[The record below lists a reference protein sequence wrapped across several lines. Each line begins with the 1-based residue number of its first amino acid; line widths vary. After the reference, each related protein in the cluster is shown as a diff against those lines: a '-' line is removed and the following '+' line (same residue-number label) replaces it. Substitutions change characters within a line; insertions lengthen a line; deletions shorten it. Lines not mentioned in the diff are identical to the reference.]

1 MPEYRR
7 VVPPILLREPPP
19 TFQPVARE
27 SGVQRLWI
35 FVLRP
40 LWSFRVELAAVGLV
54 LVVFGSLA
62 GWIGATWAGVVLGA
76 VAVLVA
82 SSSRGRRLVVRVLH
96 RARLRR
102 RWALAVRHAR
112 LATFNDRVPR
122 PVRIREVP
130 SGDRL
135 RVRVPLGGRVS
146 ALEEASE
153 VIAAVLGVRAVQVSR
168 DRDNARYAS
177 VVVVRRDPLSGG
189 GPIPWPEAEA
199 VLRAAEEELS
209 AMETGGGQAS

>member
-27 SGVQRLWI
+27 SGWQRLWI

-40 LWSFRVELAAVGLV
+40 LWGFRVELGAVGLV
-54 LVVFGSLA
+54 LVGFGFFA
-62 GWIGATWAGVVLGA
+62 GGIGATWAGAVLG
-76 VAVLVA
+76 LVA
-82 SSSRGRRLVVRVLH
+82 AGVAAWPAGRRFVVRVLH

-122 PVRIREVP
+122 PVRIREVA

-153 VIAAVLGVRAVQVSR
+153 VIAAVLGVRAVQVAR

-189 GPIPWPEAEA
+189 EPIVWPEAA
-199 VLRAAEEELS
+199 SVLRAVEPSETEE
-209 AMETGGGQAS
+209 GQAS

>member
-7 VVPPILLREPPP
+7 VVPPILLQEPPP

-27 SGVQRLWI
+27 SGWQRFWI

-40 LWSFRVELAAVGLV
+40 LWGFRVELAALALLLVGFGVLADRFGARAGGLVVVLVVGLV
-54 LVVFGSLA
+54 ASVPAPRRLA
-62 GWIGATWAGVVLGA
+62 G
-76 VAVLVA
+76 
-82 SSSRGRRLVVRVLH
+82 RVLH

-102 RWALAVRHAR
+102 RWRVAVRHAR
-112 LATFNDRVPR
+112 LATHNDRVPR
-122 PVRIREVP
+122 PVRIEAIP

-135 RVRVPLGGRVS
+135 RVRIPPGGTVS

-153 VIAAVLGVRAVQVSR
+153 AVAAVLGVRAVRVAR

-177 VVVVRRDPLSGG
+177 VVVVRRDPLAGEA
-189 GPIPWPEAEA
+189 PVPWPEAEA
-199 VLRAAEEELS
+199 LDGLMARKSLRGEE
-209 AMETGGGQAS
+209 AS